1 MPEDSKQYLRG
12 LALHGGTANV
22 LADKFGRWFDG
33 LWHGKSLA
41 FNVGCIAILISS
53 GIFYAATARH
63 RAKNPMSAVKI
74 TAAKAA
80 GTPVEAFL
88 SDARQRGLLPN
99 RRRLWDHRRTPRRE
113 KNAVME
119 RL

>member
-1 MPEDSKQYLRG
+1 MCLP
-12 LALHGGTANV
+12 
-22 LADKFGRWFDG
+22 
-33 LWHGKSLA
+33 
-41 FNVGCIAILISS
+41 ISS
-53 GIFYAATARH
+53 GAGSTGYGMENRSHSLWAALPFLYPQGFSMPPTARH
-63 RAKNPMSAVKI
+63 RAKNPISAVKI
-74 TAAKAA
+74 AAAKTD

-99 RRRLWDHRRTPRRE
+99 RRHLWDHRRTRRRE